1 MHIIKKMNI
10 VMLIMLILPVAAS
23 AAPKPNESLMKPGM
37 GSAWLAEQGAD
48 VQELLNWVLGALIVT
63 TTVAYIFFTSA
74 AGIQMMGHSTTMGDP
89 QKKSQGQ
96 MGIVYTLFALVC
108 IVLFIRIGTQFFG
121 WY

>member
-1 MHIIKKMNI
+1 MHIIKKMEI
-10 VMLIMLILPVAAS
+10 VMFIMLILPVAAS
-23 AAPKPNESLMKPGM
+23 AAPNESLMKPGM

-48 VQELLNWVLGALIVT
+48 VQELLNWVLGALIVAT
-63 TTVAYIFFTSA
+63 IVAYIFFTSA

-89 QKKSQGQ
+89 HQKSQGQ